1 MEKFQAISQERKLPQ
16 NHVYGRASLI
26 NCDLEN
32 RAVSKLTHFF
42 LENFKYMFNIHT
54 YEQICQPAFK
64 TLQKKCT

>member
-1 MEKFQAISQERKLPQ
+1 MEKFQATFQEQKPPQ

-26 NCDLEN
+26 NCGLEN
-32 RAVSKLTHFF
+32 QVASKLTHFF

-54 YEQICQPAFK
+54 YEQICQPAFN